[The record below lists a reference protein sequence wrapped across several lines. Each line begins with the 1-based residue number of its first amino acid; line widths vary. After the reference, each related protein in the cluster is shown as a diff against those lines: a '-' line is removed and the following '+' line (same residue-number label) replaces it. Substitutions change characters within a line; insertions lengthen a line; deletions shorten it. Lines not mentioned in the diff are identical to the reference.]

1 MASVKKIEVKERL
14 AELKLLHKSSASHL
28 KPRLQM
34 LILALHKDLH
44 SKYSLATAL
53 GVDANS
59 IHNWKK
65 RYQKGGLQALLQ
77 DKRGGWK
84 KPLVDAA
91 TDKAIAAKL
100 CDAYDAPRSFTDLQQ
115 WVDEHSLPGIN
126 YHTLRT
132 HVKRKPGAKMKV
144 VRKSHAG
151 KDEEAVQQFKKK

>member
-1 MASVKKIEVKERL
+1 MKKIEVKERL

-91 TDKAIAAKL
+91 TDKAIAAI
-100 CDAYDAPRSFTDLQQ
+100 RSA
-115 WVDEHSLPGIN
+115 
-126 YHTLRT
+126 RT
-132 HVKRKPGAKMKV
+132 FPFSIFERKFRGRAIGNTFRKSGTHGPPSARKPELLTV
-144 VRKSHAG
+144 SS
-151 KDEEAVQQFKKK
+151 